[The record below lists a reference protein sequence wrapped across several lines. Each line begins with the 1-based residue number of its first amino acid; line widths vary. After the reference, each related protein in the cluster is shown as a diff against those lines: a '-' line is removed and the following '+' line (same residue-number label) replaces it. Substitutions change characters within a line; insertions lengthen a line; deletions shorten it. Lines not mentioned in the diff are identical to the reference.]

1 MGENPRSR
9 LIESNQV
16 ESRKSRTFAD
26 ARPQEQSDAE
36 ISGPLAMATS
46 LQSASSRFDLLVSA
60 HREDAWSVHPLWFN
74 GSLLEREEC
83 ESIARGAMAKSGTL
97 SDRAPR
103 LLQAAGLGGPMEGN
117 PSGGGWRGLRSRP
130 SLPGGGPTMK
140 NGSRALNLSAQTI
153 VVSSPND
160 F

>member
-26 ARPQEQSDAE
+26 ARPQEKSDAE

-46 LQSASSRFDLLVSA
+46 LPSASSRFDLLVSA
-60 HREDAWSVHPLWFN
+60 HREGAWSVHPLWFN

-83 ESIARGAMAKSGTL
+83 KAIARGATA
-97 SDRAPR
+97 RFR
-103 LLQAAGLGGPMEGN
+103 LPAWGVR
-117 PSGGGWRGLRSRP
+117 WRGIRRAADGAGSAAVHRCP
-130 SLPGGGPTMK
+130 EGGRAMK
-140 NGSRALNLSAQTI
+140 IGSRALNLSAQTI